1 MNSRDYKAPLVIAYT
16 STRFGEYKEGVGTL
30 KASGGDIGGG
40 GSETWILETMVFDE
54 THITSPINGSN
65 PQWGDLPYP
74 VQQRQTADG
83 NYQEAR

>member
-40 GSETWILETMVFDE
+40 SETLILETMVFDE
-54 THITSPINGSN
+54 TQITSPVNGSN
-65 PQWGDLPYP
+65 PQWGGFAIPCP
-74 VQQRQTADG
+74 AAAD
-83 NYQEAR
+83 RRR